1 MANYVSFRIMSD
13 DDFVPSEELLDSGK
27 LSYSHEDDCYYYHCY
42 YYHCYY
48 AEDINEM
55 LRGMVFKTVEI
66 KPDID
71 EDEPINLWLLN

>member
-1 MANYVSFRIMSD
+1 MARIMSD
-13 DDFVPSEELLDSGK
+13 DDFVPSQELLDSGK
-27 LSYSHEDDCYYYHCY
+27 LSYSHEDDCY